1 MGLFILAYNAKI
13 KNTPI
18 FSKKE
23 DTRKSSIYY
32 DKLIGRSQSG
42 NGTWCCGLFGTNK
55 VYKDAANDSKLYE
68 AKIVNEYEI
77 KYKDLEHLLEEF
89 NRAQEV
95 LNRQLTDKELHQ
107 RRVDENGNL
116 IE

>member
-1 MGLFILAYNAKI
+1 
-13 KNTPI
+13 
-18 FSKKE
+18 
-23 DTRKSSIYY
+23 
-32 DKLIGRSQSG
+32 
-42 NGTWCCGLFGTNK
+42 
-55 VYKDAANDSKLYE
+55 
-68 AKIVNEYEI
+68 
-77 KYKDLEHLLEEF
+77 LEHLLEEF

>member
-1 MGLFILAYNAKI
+1 LFILAYNAKI

-23 DTRKSSIYY
+23 DSRKSSIYY
-32 DKLIGRSQSG
+32 DKLFGTSSSG

-55 VYKDAANDSKLYE
+55 VDKDVANDSKIDE
-68 AKIVNEYEI
+68 TKIINEYEI

-95 LNRQLTDKELHQ
+95 LNRQLTDKELH
-107 RRVDENGNL
+107 
-116 IE
+116 